1 MSEIVNCE
9 YSKTIMD
16 EPTCNAFNV
25 NRYGEIIC
33 SEENCIILK
42 LKEQLQAKEQECKE
56 LEEKLIKISANRND
70 TLSIVEDM
78 AIFLGL
84 DKKDHFNIYQCYY
97 KLRELIENRNKEI
110 YDLKKKKDECEK
122 FYLTKYAN
130 KDSYCL
136 ELEHECEKLKS
147 ILQASDIAKSV
158 ISSAEINFP
167 IIEKLNNALDEIKQ
181 TINNFP
187 SKGIQDIPQTQIEC
201 TQHFLSVS
209 ETKLQKILD
218 IIQKVKDVNNDN

>member
-1 MSEIVNCE
+1 MSKIVNCE
-9 YSKTIMD
+9 YSKIIID
-16 EPTCNAFNV
+16 EPTCNAFDV
-25 NRYGEIIC
+25 NRHGEIIC

-84 DKKDHFNIYQCYY
+84 DKKDHFNICQCYY
-97 KLRELIENRNKEI
+97 KLRELIENKNKEI

-147 ILQASDIAKSV
+147 ILQASDIAKAV

-167 IIEKLNNALDEIKQ
+167 IIEKLSNALDEIEEFCVVYS
-181 TINNFP
+181 N
-187 SKGIQDIPQTQIEC
+187 D
-201 TQHFLSVS
+201 HDAY
-209 ETKLQKILD
+209 ETVYKHILD
-218 IIQKVKDVNNDN
+218 IIHKAKDSERIP

>member
-16 EPTCNAFNV
+16 EPACNAFDV

-56 LEEKLIKISANRND
+56 LKEKLIKISANRND

-84 DKKDHFNIYQCYY
+84 DKKDHFNICQCYY
-97 KLRELIENRNKEI
+97 KLREIIENKNKEI

-136 ELEHECEKLKS
+136 KLEHECEKLKS
-147 ILQASDIAKSV
+147 ILQASDIAKAV

-167 IIEKLNNALDEIKQ
+167 IIEKLSNALDEIEEFCIVYSSNHDAYETVYKH
-181 TINNFP
+181 
-187 SKGIQDIPQTQIEC
+187 IQDII
-201 TQHFLSVS
+201 H
-209 ETKLQKILD
+209 KAKG
-218 IIQKVKDVNNDN
+218 KKNA